1 MKIKTGIT
9 ISLIPWSLALG
20 LYYSL
25 AIHMYHSLGGWPES
39 IGTRGF
45 SPALLMHDKIHG
57 FYISNLALFT
67 IFVVPV
73 IILICLFVPRWQP
86 LIIYLSLQL
95 LGMLIFSCKCFL
107 LLMVTPIGGGTK
119 TLYH

>member
-1 MKIKTGIT
+1 MKIKAGIT
-9 ISLIPWSLALG
+9 ISLIPWFLALG

-25 AIHMYHSLGGWPES
+25 AIHMYHSLGGWPKS

-45 SPALLMHDKIHG
+45 SSALLMHNNIHG

-73 IILICLFVPRWQP
+73 IIFICLFVPRWRY
-86 LIIYLSLQL
+86 LVIYLSLQL
-95 LGMLIFSCKCFL
+95 LGMLVFFL
-107 LLMVTPIGGGTK
+107 QMFFAPDGYTNWWLD
-119 TLYH
+119 

>member
-25 AIHMYHSLGGWPES
+25 AIHMYQSLGGWPES

-67 IFVVPV
+67 IFVAPV
-73 IILICLFVPRWQP
+73 IFLVCLFVRRWQP
-86 LIIYLSLQL
+86 LIIYPSLQI
-95 LGMLIFSCKCFL
+95 LGMLIFFL
-107 LLMVTPIGGGTK
+107 QMFFAPDGYT
-119 TLYH
+119 YWWWD

>member
-1 MKIKTGIT
+1 MKIKRGIT

-25 AIHMYHSLGGWPES
+25 AIHMYHSLEGWPES

-45 SPALLMHDKIHG
+45 SPALLMHDKIHV
-57 FYISNLALFT
+57 FYISNLLIFT

-73 IILICLFVPRWQP
+73 IILICLFVPRWRP

-95 LGMLIFSCKCFL
+95 LGMLVFFL
-107 LLMVTPIGGGTK
+107 QMFFDPDGYT
-119 TLYH
+119 YWWWD